1 MLYALRY
8 PLSFVV
14 LVVAFVLGLAAR
26 GFAQRLVSGQRRP
39 AWARQ
44 LTRRRSLMWLKPYV
58 DPYGFVSAII
68 GGPGWGAP
76 VAINNLR
83 HRPGGRVI
91 AQLLAGPVV
100 LAVMGIG
107 ALEGFRH
114 WSGYKVS
121 GSGVLLATLR
131 GELFVAYGARHPR
144 FDYALGFGKVALF
157 LAGTVWLTMAILAIM
172 PLPPLDGGKLL
183 FALAPRTLAWQRAQ
197 FRLDEEN
204 WGALILLILA
214 LPIIA
219 RTPLLVSF
227 LAKMVNPLL
236 GVVS

>member
-58 DPYGFVSAII
+58 DPYGFVGAII
-68 GGPGWGAP
+68 GGPGWGTP
-76 VAINNLR
+76 VAVNNFR

-100 LAVMGIG
+100 LAVMGVG
-107 ALEGFRH
+107 ALEGFRQ
-114 WSGYKVS
+114 WSGYKLS

-131 GELFVAYGARHPR
+131 GELFVGYGAKHAR
-144 FDYALGFGKVALF
+144 FDYVLGFGKVALF
-157 LAGTVWLTMAILAIM
+157 FAGTVWLTMAILAIM

-183 FALAPRTLAWQRAQ
+183 FDWRHARSGGNAPNSASTRRT
-197 FRLDEEN
+197 
-204 WGALILLILA
+204 GA
-214 LPIIA
+214 P
-219 RTPLLVSF
+219 
-227 LAKMVNPLL
+227 
-236 GVVS
+236 